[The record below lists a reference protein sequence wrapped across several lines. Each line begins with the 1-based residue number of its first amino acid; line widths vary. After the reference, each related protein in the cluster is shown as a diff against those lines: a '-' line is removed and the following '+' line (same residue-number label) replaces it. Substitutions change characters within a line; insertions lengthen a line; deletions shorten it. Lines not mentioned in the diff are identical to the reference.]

1 MSANKTFPPP
11 FTLFSNFSQHWVLG
25 EAIKKLVWQIGQ
37 KGKGYDREKSIQ
49 SLMTTGFCSWS
60 SLRWRKEQALIL
72 MEDILILGT
81 IHFHYWT
88 GTVFCDLK
96 WQGNYL
102 YTEGWQ
108 KKYQVLQSFLTQPAP
123 REWVSKDS
131 GRQSKDAL
139 WSHIMSYVC
148 SIQRLPNY
156 LIFIECCHMSGT
168 ALVLR
173 IQQQTR
179 QISTILGI
187 GYYRENGMQT
197 DKKWL
202 YK

>member
-1 MSANKTFPPP
+1 MANRAKRKRLWQREVNPIPYDHRF
-11 FTLFSNFSQHWVLG
+11 LFMEQSEMEKGTSSNFNGRYTDTWNYTFSLLNWDSVLWLKVTRKLFVYWRMT
-25 EAIKKLVWQIGQ
+25 KKI
-37 KGKGYDREKSIQ
+37 S
-49 SLMTTGFCSWS
+49 
-60 SLRWRKEQALIL
+60 
-72 MEDILILGT
+72 
-81 IHFHYWT
+81 
-88 GTVFCDLK
+88 
-96 WQGNYL
+96 
-102 YTEGWQ
+102 
-108 KKYQVLQSFLTQPAP
+108 QVLQSFLTQPAP

-139 WSHIMSYVC
+139 WSHIMSCVC